1 MLALLIDAIVA
12 WLLVLYVPPGTKR
25 MLLGLL
31 GGWLA
36 AIVGSAA
43 VGLAYGW
50 FAMLSRMTIDLL
62 VHPLLVAGLVW
73 LFTRMRSQGKG
84 EAGPN

>member
-1 MLALLIDAIVA
+1 MLALLIDVIVA
-12 WLLVLYVPPGTKR
+12 WLLVQFVPAGTKR

-31 GGWLA
+31 GGWVA
-36 AIVGSAA
+36 AFAGSAT

-73 LFTRMRSQGKG
+73 LFTKLRSRGKG

>member
-1 MLALLIDAIVA
+1 MLALLIDVIVA
-12 WLLVLYVPPGTKR
+12 WLLVQFVPAGNKR

-36 AIVGSAA
+36 ALTASAP
-43 VGLAYGW
+43 VGLTYGV

-62 VHPLLVAGLVW
+62 VHPLIVAGLVW
-73 LFTRMRSQGKG
+73 LFTKVRNRGKG
-84 EAGPN
+84 ESGTN